1 MSGRADWVLRALA
14 WLTVFALA
22 GVAGAIS
29 FSHMTELALRHGQSG
44 WKAYAFPVSVDGLEI
59 VASLHLVV
67 QRRAGRRTGWI
78 PWVALVVGTL
88 ASLAANVAVGGD
100 DLMGK
105 ALAGW
110 PALSMLAAVK
120 LLFSMIDHGGDGQR
134 TVWDDQRTAADR
146 PAAPGTVRGTGPD
159 GAASSGLTPD
169 ERTGYLGPSASVG
182 TGRSG
187 SPVSTRSA
195 GLPVS
200 VDASAVVQLLAAAR
214 AAHAALARDGRS
226 LSRDALAD
234 AMRDD
239 GHGVSNARVS
249 LLLKILRAEQAALPG
264 SSVTNSTEF
273 SKDRSEA
280 GDDVA

>member
-1 MSGRADWVLRALA
+1 M
-14 WLTVFALA
+14 A

-67 QRRAGRRTGWI
+67 QRRAGRRTGWV

-120 LLFSMIDHGGDGQR
+120 LLFSMIDHAGDDQR
-134 TVWDDQRTAADR
+134 TVRDDQRTAADR
-146 PAAPGTVRGTGPD
+146 P
-159 GAASSGLTPD
+159 
-169 ERTGYLGPSASVG
+169 
-182 TGRSG
+182 
-187 SPVSTRSA
+187 
-195 GLPVS
+195 
-200 VDASAVVQLLAAAR
+200 
-214 AAHAALARDGRS
+214 
-226 LSRDALAD
+226 
-234 AMRDD
+234 
-239 GHGVSNARVS
+239 
-249 LLLKILRAEQAALPG
+249 
-264 SSVTNSTEF
+264 
-273 SKDRSEA
+273 
-280 GDDVA
+280 

>member
-1 MSGRADWVLRALA
+1 SG
-14 WLTVFALA
+14 
-22 GVAGAIS
+22 
-29 FSHMTELALRHGQSG
+29 
-44 WKAYAFPVSVDGLEI
+44 P
-59 VASLHLVV
+59 
-67 QRRAGRRTGWI
+67 
-78 PWVALVVGTL
+78 
-88 ASLAANVAVGGD
+88 
-100 DLMGK
+100 
-105 ALAGW
+105 
-110 PALSMLAAVK
+110 
-120 LLFSMIDHGGDGQR
+120 
-134 TVWDDQRTAADR
+134 
-146 PAAPGTVRGTGPD
+146 
-159 GAASSGLTPD
+159 TPD

-187 SPVSTRSA
+187 SPASDRST

-214 AAHAALARDGRS
+214 AAHAALASDGRS

-249 LLLKILRAEQAALPG
+249 LLLKILRAEQAALPA

-273 SKDRSEA
+273 RKDRPET